1 LVEALPVNL
10 LSRDGDPLTLDS
22 KRFKMASPYGMF
34 SLGTN
39 ISERPRNYKYK
50 DDDED
55 TSGPYVPLLERVAPR
70 LYQSTRE
77 DINWVN
83 NPPKGH
89 AVVTGRGRDENAA
102 IESAIAGTDSPLDT
116 HIEKEGNEFV
126 AYALIEDSVLG
137 GRPEEAM
144 LDTYEQPG
152 LELEEE
158 EEEGIAWG
166 AIGPEAE
173 NRRRLKRRGLYP
185 ELQLEEQKRQ
195 DEASA
200 TPGLDP
206 NLPDEFYP
214 SAALRGKYLEEDE
227 DRALEDKLLQLS
239 SEPSVTDSGFD
250 LPAKTAPGL
259 NIPPYISEEKLAK
272 MPLSERIR
280 YRKSRLRS
288 VGAGENLPPDT
299 PTGKTNEELREQM
312 RVQDQRVAP
321 PRPIEP
327 MGQAETRLMPD
338 DVDSLPMDL
347 DEDMA
352 PRNKL
357 LQVLSGLGGGIAGLG
372 GDIGR
377 WAKDNPELVMA
388 GLQTIG
394 ELGGQYKRSRRE
406 QEASDAEDQERRMST
421 AISALTR
428 GRVTP
433 EVGRRAPRTT
443 TGEGIFDVMAGIG
456 RGGQQFLEAKR
467 GRDERE
473 EAMEMYRADR
483 ARTQRI
489 EDAERDRRTKRE
501 DAKTQQEID
510 QFNKNLD
517 LERYKAQTGRMK
529 TEGELLGNIGNLA
542 PDESGNLSPERWRQ
556 IDAVLTRLEEHNE
569 NPVFGTTLGQTGM
582 GPGVGDV
589 ASRAI
594 WEVAPTG
601 GQRAA
606 VLNPQYFDRLTTEI
620 VFRVL
625 KPLSEEGR
633 LTKDD
638 FENLRDMAGR
648 ASDDI
653 NLRRQLTKNIRE
665 ALETK
670 LKPVGTYPRWG
681 LGGGKAVGGQ
691 VQVEEEVGVDNDPQ
705 NIELTEAQEA
715 LIFLADKGDE
725 EALEELRRMGLIGN

>member
-1 LVEALPVNL
+1 
-10 LSRDGDPLTLDS
+10 
-22 KRFKMASPYGMF
+22 MASPYGMF

-89 AVVTGRGRDENAA
+89 TVVTGRGRDENAA

-158 EEEGIAWG
+158 EEEEGIAWG

-173 NRRRLKRRGLYP
+173 NRIYRDRGRLKRRSLSP

-259 NIPPYISEEKLAK
+259 NITPYISEEELAK
-272 MPLSERIR
+272 MPRSERIQ

-312 RVQDQRVAP
+312 RVQDQRVAQARTTDRVAGGD
-321 PRPIEP
+321 PRLAGKVDLPDFP
-327 MGQAETRLMPD
+327 MGE
-338 DVDSLPMDL
+338 
-347 DEDMA
+347 DEDGSG
-352 PRNKL
+352 L
-357 LQVLSGLGGGIAGLG
+357 LQMLSGLGGGIAGLG

-433 EVGRRAPRTT
+433 EVGRRVPRTT

-483 ARTQRI
+483 TRTQRI
-489 EDAERDRRTKRE
+489 EDTERDRRAKRE
-501 DAKTQQEID
+501 DDETQQEIE
-510 QFNKNLD
+510 QFNKKLA
-517 LERYKAQTGRMK
+517 LEQYKAETGRIK
-529 TEGELLGNIGNLA
+529 TEGELLGNIDIGDLA
-542 PDESGNLSPERWRQ
+542 PDESGNLSQEQMRQ

-638 FENLRDMAGR
+638 FENLRNMAGQ
-648 ASDDI
+648 AGDDI
-653 NLRRQLTKNIRE
+653 RLRRRLTKNIRE

-670 LKPVGTYPRWG
+670 LRPVGTHPTWG
-681 LGGGKAVGGQ
+681 LGGGKEVGGQ
-691 VQVEEEVGVDNDPQ
+691 VQVEEQVGADNDPQIEEQVGADNDPQ

-715 LIFLADKGDE
+715 LIFLAHDGDE
-725 EALEELRRMGLIGN
+725 EALEELRRMGILGN

>member
-1 LVEALPVNL
+1 
-10 LSRDGDPLTLDS
+10 
-22 KRFKMASPYGMF
+22 MASPYGMF

-89 AVVTGRGRDENAA
+89 TVVTGRGRDENAA

-158 EEEGIAWG
+158 EEEEGIAWG

-173 NRRRLKRRGLYP
+173 NRIYRDRGRLKRRSLSP

-259 NIPPYISEEKLAK
+259 NIPPYISEEELAK

-288 VGAGENLPPDT
+288 VGAGENLPSDT
-299 PTGKTNEELREQM
+299 PTGKTNEELREQV
-312 RVQDQRVAP
+312 RVQDQRVAPPRVAP

-357 LQVLSGLGGGIAGLG
+357 LQALSGLG

-483 ARTQRI
+483 TRTQRI
-489 EDAERDRRTKRE
+489 EDTERDRRTKRE

-542 PDESGNLSPERWRQ
+542 PDESGNLSPEQMRQ

-589 ASRAI
+589 AARAI
-594 WEVAPTG
+594 GEVAPTG

-653 NLRRQLTKNIRE
+653 NLRRRLTKNIRE

-691 VQVEEEVGVDNDPQ
+691 VQVEEEVGADNDPQ

-715 LIFLADKGDE
+715 LIFLADNGDE
-725 EALEELRRMGLIGN
+725 EALEELRRMGILGN

>member
-1 LVEALPVNL
+1 
-10 LSRDGDPLTLDS
+10 
-22 KRFKMASPYGMF
+22 MASPYGMF

-89 AVVTGRGRDENAA
+89 TVVTGRGRDENAA

-158 EEEGIAWG
+158 EEEEGIAWG

-173 NRRRLKRRGLYP
+173 NRIYRDRGRLKRRSLSP

-259 NIPPYISEEKLAK
+259 NITPYISEEELAK
-272 MPLSERIR
+272 MPRSERIQ

-312 RVQDQRVAP
+312 
-321 PRPIEP
+321 
-327 MGQAETRLMPD
+327 L
-338 DVDSLPMDL
+338 SL
-347 DEDMA
+347 
-352 PRNKL
+352 
-357 LQVLSGLGGGIAGLG
+357 IH
-372 GDIGR
+372 I
-377 WAKDNPELVMA
+377 
-388 GLQTIG
+388 
-394 ELGGQYKRSRRE
+394 
-406 QEASDAEDQERRMST
+406 
-421 AISALTR
+421 
-428 GRVTP
+428 
-433 EVGRRAPRTT
+433 
-443 TGEGIFDVMAGIG
+443 
-456 RGGQQFLEAKR
+456 
-467 GRDERE
+467 
-473 EAMEMYRADR
+473 
-483 ARTQRI
+483 
-489 EDAERDRRTKRE
+489 
-501 DAKTQQEID
+501 
-510 QFNKNLD
+510 
-517 LERYKAQTGRMK
+517 
-529 TEGELLGNIGNLA
+529 
-542 PDESGNLSPERWRQ
+542 
-556 IDAVLTRLEEHNE
+556 
-569 NPVFGTTLGQTGM
+569 
-582 GPGVGDV
+582 
-589 ASRAI
+589 
-594 WEVAPTG
+594 
-601 GQRAA
+601 
-606 VLNPQYFDRLTTEI
+606 
-620 VFRVL
+620 
-625 KPLSEEGR
+625 
-633 LTKDD
+633 
-638 FENLRDMAGR
+638 
-648 ASDDI
+648 
-653 NLRRQLTKNIRE
+653 
-665 ALETK
+665 
-670 LKPVGTYPRWG
+670 
-681 LGGGKAVGGQ
+681 
-691 VQVEEEVGVDNDPQ
+691 
-705 NIELTEAQEA
+705 
-715 LIFLADKGDE
+715 
-725 EALEELRRMGLIGN
+725 

>member
-1 LVEALPVNL
+1 
-10 LSRDGDPLTLDS
+10 
-22 KRFKMASPYGMF
+22 MASPYGMF

-89 AVVTGRGRDENAA
+89 TVVTGRGRDENAA

-152 LELEEE
+152 LELEEEE

-433 EVGRRAPRTT
+433 EVGRRVPRTT

-483 ARTQRI
+483 ARTQRT

-556 IDAVLTRLEEHNE
+556 IDALLTRIEEHNE

-582 GPGVGDV
+582 GPSVGDV

-633 LTKDD
+633 LTKDE

-653 NLRRQLTKNIRE
+653 NLRRLLTKNIRE

-681 LGGGKAVGGQ
+681 RGGGKAVGGQ

-725 EALEELRRMGLIGN
+725 EALEELRRMGLIGNKF